1 MPSMPGHASSASK
14 GSSGVLR
21 ALLEDTSGGLGSG
34 LGGGVGGLGGGLG
47 GGGGEGGGLGGGG
60 LGGGGEHG
68 SKHDA
73 APTNDV
79 APGGHG
85 MQTTLLKDAANVP
98 AAHGVHDEAPV
109 VADAVPALQ
118 YEQKAVP
125 V

>member
-1 MPSMPGHASSASK
+1 MPARAGHASSASK
-14 GSSGVLR
+14 GSSGAVR
-21 ALLEDTSGGLGSG
+21 ALLEDT
-34 LGGGVGGLGGGLG
+34 GGGLG
-47 GGGGEGGGLGGGG
+47 GGGGEGGGLGGG
-60 LGGGGEHG
+60 EHG

-73 APTNDV
+73 APTKDV

-85 MQTTLLKDAANVP
+85 MQTTLLTDAANVP

-118 YEQKAVP
+118 KEQNAIP